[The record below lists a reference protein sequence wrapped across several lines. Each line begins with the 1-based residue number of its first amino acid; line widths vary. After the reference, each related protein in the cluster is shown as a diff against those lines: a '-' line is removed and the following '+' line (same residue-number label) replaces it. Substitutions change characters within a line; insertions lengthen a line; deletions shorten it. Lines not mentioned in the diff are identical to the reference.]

1 MRLSTYVFLITTALL
16 SGPSAHATCDHPY
29 WVFSKG
35 VTRHY
40 KSSNGDEQNWK
51 VEKVEGD
58 NATVTITWTYDK
70 NKAAKESQMEVECN
84 DQGIS
89 LDFTKLAE
97 SPEGMQ
103 VKVVKHRG
111 VFLPPP
117 SKLKAG
123 YTWDATATIEMTS
136 PGTTKPM
143 TAEIT
148 ASHKVEG
155 TESVTVPAGVF
166 EALTIT
172 AKNEMTMLIPEMNG
186 NDGSSRAAA
195 MPGMTTHTTS
205 TYWLVKGVG
214 IVKVESK
221 AEMGG
226 RVTGA
231 GGGTPGM
238 SNTTTTELTGYSK

>member
-1 MRLSTYVFLITTALL
+1 MRLLTSFFLIAAALL
-16 SGPSAHATCDHPY
+16 SGSSAHATCDHPY
-29 WVFSKG
+29 WALRKG

-40 KSSNGDEQNWK
+40 KSSNGHEQNWK

-58 NATVTITWTYDK
+58 TATVVITSIDDK
-70 NKAAKESQMEVECN
+70 DGSAKESRMEVECN
-84 DQGIS
+84 EQGIS

-97 SPEGMQ
+97 SREGTQ
-103 VKVVKHRG
+103 VKVVKRRG
-111 VFLPPP
+111 AFLPPA

-123 YTWDATATIEMTS
+123 YTWETTAVIEMTS

-143 TAEIT
+143 TAEIK

-166 EALTIT
+166 EALRIT
-172 AKNEMTMLIPEMNG
+172 AKNEMTMLIPEIKG

-214 IVKVESK
+214 MVKAESK

-226 RVTGA
+226 RATGA

-238 SNTTTTELTGYSK
+238 SNTTTTELTEYSK